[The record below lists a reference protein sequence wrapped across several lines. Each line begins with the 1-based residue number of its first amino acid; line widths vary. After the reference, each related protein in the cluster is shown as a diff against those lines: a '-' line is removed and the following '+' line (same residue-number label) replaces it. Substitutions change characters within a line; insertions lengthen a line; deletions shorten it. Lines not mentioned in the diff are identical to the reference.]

1 MYMIIIDYNNLS
13 YICIHMCKGDKPEN
27 KHMMRSAKNMVQ
39 PTKGGETTDT
49 EEKGTNQTL
58 GWMYTYIYIYMTI
71 TIVID
76 FYCYLSIIVNITVYI
91 YIIYICMYIYIS
103 YYIIL

>member
-1 MYMIIIDYNNLS
+1 
-13 YICIHMCKGDKPEN
+13 MCKGDKPEN

-58 GWMYTYIYIYMTI
+58 GWMYTYIYIH
-71 TIVID
+71 D
-76 FYCYLSIIVNITVYI
+76 NNNSN
-91 YIIYICMYIYIS
+91 
-103 YYIIL
+103 